1 MRAGCYQQGLPS
13 TALFTCLASPSHN
26 TPSTGYVSHP
36 HSSALDSS
44 ASAPK
49 LQVLFV
55 GDSSVRLLYFAAVR
69 LVDGGK
75 GHVPDGWEG
84 EAAKH
89 SDRKV
94 VIDDGAKSID
104 MEFWWYVHAVCAG
117 EEE

>member
-1 MRAGCYQQGLPS
+1 MRVGCYQQGLPS

-36 HSSALDSS
+36 HSSALGT
-44 ASAPK
+44 AESAPK
-49 LQVLFV
+49 RQVLFV

-75 GHVPDGWEG
+75 GHVPEGWEG
-84 EAAKH
+84 EAQKH

-104 MEFWWYVHAVCAG
+104 MEFWWCV
-117 EEE
+117 